1 MSADDGESLLQEINT
16 YYQGKMPP
24 DCFEFFKR
32 FTLCKNDH
40 DEEIKKTKGTEFY
53 HDYLTNPFSRVD
65 GCKNEFNAY
74 SKCYYD
80 FYNRYVDLKNYVAKI
95 EGKPLPFDKKLIKED
110 LKRNRSFYNFG
121 LNKF

>member
-1 MSADDGESLLQEINT
+1 MSAENGESLLKEINN

-24 DCFEFFKR
+24 ECFELFKR
-32 FTLCKNDH
+32 FTLCKETN

-53 HDYLTNPFSRVD
+53 NDYLTNPFSRVD
-65 GCKNEFNAY
+65 GCKNEFTAY

-80 FYNRYVDLKNYVAKI
+80 FYNRYVDLRNYVAEI
-95 EGKPLPFDKKLIKED
+95 EGKPMPFDKKLLRED
-110 LKRNRSFYNFG
+110 SLRNRSHNNFG